1 MRNKREG
8 SAMVVVMCVMVVTV
22 ALSLALLLT
31 ASILVNNAIRSNNK
45 EQCRINAVS
54 VSEALIGEIDRFT
67 EYSSA
72 DENKKPEPSAD
83 MPGRKSNLRAKL
95 KTVVTTEW
103 YAYNENAGTLGQ
115 LETKGKDYFTYDV
128 TLEGLPGTTMLEMYW
143 IDETGEQMRSLDM
156 TDQEAA
162 SGIFGNVVLYLK
174 VTSTVGQES
183 STIISRFQPVVQL
196 TPVTEKDGTESKHWK
211 SWRWDYIGHEWERGA
226 S

>member
-1 MRNKREG
+1 MKNKQEG

-22 ALSLALLLT
+22 ALSLSLLLT
-31 ASILVNNAIRSNNK
+31 ASILVNNAVRSNNK

-54 VSEALIGEIDRFT
+54 VSEALIEEISNFI

-72 DENKKPEPSAD
+72 DENNKPEPSAD
-83 MPGRKSNLRAKL
+83 MPGRESNLRAKL

-103 YAYNENAGTLGQ
+103 FAYDENAGTLGQ

-128 TLEGLPGTTMLEMYW
+128 KLDGLPGSTRLEMYW
-143 IDETGEQMRSLDM
+143 VDETGEQMRSLDM
-156 TDQEAA
+156 TDQETA
-162 SGIFGNVVLYLK
+162 SGTFGNVVLYLK

-196 TPVTEKDGTESKHWK
+196 TPFIESDGTESKHWS
-211 SWRWDYIGHEWERGA
+211 SWKWDYLGHEWERGA